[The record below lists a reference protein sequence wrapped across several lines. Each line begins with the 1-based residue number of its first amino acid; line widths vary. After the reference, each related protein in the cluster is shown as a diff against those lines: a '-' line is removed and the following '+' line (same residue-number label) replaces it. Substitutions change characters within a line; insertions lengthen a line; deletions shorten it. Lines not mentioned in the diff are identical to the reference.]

1 MEGAAAK
8 ESTHIK
14 CEWCGAGVHSVRHH
28 LLQHMCSAVP
38 EAVKDNPEIAFEEYR
53 RLFPNAPTLSALA
66 QEKVNQRQAQM
77 AKEKASM
84 ATTATAA
91 EKITPIHGY
100 IGTSEYRTELVAAH
114 EILCLDASKLCSATG
129 GPVMITS
136 FINRPFPEFVP
147 EAKDDYVFS
156 DIELIK
162 DVLMMLEVGIP
173 GYIWGHAGTGKT
185 SLPSQIAALTGRP
198 LIRSQ
203 HTASTEEA
211 HITGQILA
219 REGSTYFEP
228 GLLALAMRYGWVYLA
243 DEYDFAFPQ
252 ILSLYQPVLEGE
264 PLIIKEATPEW
275 RRVDRHKHFAF
286 IGTGNT
292 NGSGDETGLYQG
304 TNVQNAANFSRFG
317 IVSWAQYM
325 PPSDEVAM
333 LVKIGIPP
341 DIATNLVDFALKIR
355 AGYEGHEIAQPI
367 GPRELLQAARVGAMR
382 QDFKLGL
389 QKAFINKL
397 PAASMEAANN
407 FAERI
412 FG

>member
-1 MEGAAAK
+1 MEVAAAK
-8 ESTHIK
+8 DSAHIT

-28 LLQHMCSAVP
+28 LLQGVCTAVP
-38 EAVKDNPEIAFEEYR
+38 AEFKDDPEIAFGEYR
-53 RLFPNAPTLSALA
+53 RLFPNSPILSALA
-66 QEKVNQRQAQM
+66 KEKVNQRKAEL
-77 AKEKASM
+77 AKAEM
-84 ATTATAA
+84 ATAA
-91 EKITPIHGY
+91 EPEKVTPIHGHV
-100 IGTSEYRTELVAAH
+100 GTTEFRTELVAAH
-114 EILCLDASKLCSATG
+114 EVLGVEAKYLCSATG
-129 GPVMITS
+129 APVMITS

-147 EAKDDYVFS
+147 TAKDDYVFADS
-156 DIELIK
+156 ELIK

-173 GYIWGHAGTGKT
+173 GYLWGHAGTGKT
-185 SLPSQIAALTGRP
+185 SLPMQIAALTGRP
-198 LIRSQ
+198 LIRAQ

-219 REGSTYFEP
+219 RDGSTYFEP
-228 GLLALAMRYGWVYLA
+228 GLLAMAMRYGWVYLA
-243 DEYDFAFPQ
+243 DEYDFAYPQ

-275 RRVDRHKHFAF
+275 RRVERHKHFAF

-317 IVSWAQYM
+317 IVSRVEYM
-325 PPSDEVAM
+325 PKAFEIEM

-341 DIATNLVDFALKIR
+341 DIAENLVEFATKIR
-355 AGYEGHEIAQPI
+355 AGYEAHEIAQPI
-367 GPRELLQAARVGAMR
+367 GPRELLQAAHVGAMR
-382 QDFKLGL
+382 QNFWLGL

-397 PAASMEAANN
+397 PSASMEAANG
-407 FAERI
+407 FAERL

>member
-1 MEGAAAK
+1 METAAAAAD
-8 ESTHIK
+8 SAHIK
-14 CEWCGAGVHSVRHH
+14 CEWCGAGVHSIRHH
-28 LLQHMCSAVP
+28 LIQGVCSGVP
-38 EAVKDNPEIAFEEYR
+38 DGFSLEDEQAYVEYKR
-53 RLFPNAPTLSALA
+53 QYPNAPTLSAKA
-66 QEKVNQRQAQM
+66 QELVNKRQAE
-77 AKEKASM
+77 AAAALKRADT
-84 ATTATAA
+84 ATTA
-91 EKITPIHGY
+91 EKITPIHGHV
-100 IGTSEYRTELVAAH
+100 GTTEYRTEIVAAH
-114 EILCLDASKLCSATG
+114 EVLNIDAKQLTG
-129 GPVMITS
+129 ASGNPVMITS

-147 EAKDDYVFS
+147 EAKEDYVFA

-173 GYIWGHAGTGKT
+173 GYLWGHAGTGKT
-185 SLPSQIAALTGRP
+185 SLPTQIAALTGRP
-198 LIRSQ
+198 LIRAQ

-228 GLLALAMRYGWVYLA
+228 GLLSLALRHGWVYLA

-264 PLIIKEATPEW
+264 PLILKEATPEW

-317 IVSWAQYM
+317 IVSRVEYM
-325 PPSDEVAM
+325 PAAQEIAM
-333 LVKIGIPP
+333 LVKIGIPH
-341 DIATNLVDFALKIR
+341 DIAENLVSFAKKVR
-355 AGYEGHEIAQPI
+355 TAYEAHEIAQPI
-367 GPRELLQAARVGAMR
+367 GPRELLQSARVGAMR
-382 QDFKLGL
+382 QNFHLGL
-389 QKAFINKL
+389 QKAYINKL
-397 PAASMEAANN
+397 PSASMEAANQ